1 MSPRAW
7 GPDVPAAWPRCVCRR
22 LVQEYPQRALS
33 WFAVGC
39 YYMCTRQYES
49 ARRYFGRAT
58 TADPNFAP
66 AWVGFGNAFALQD
79 ESDQVRRAQ
88 ASANCPAF
96 SCGQHDPSR
105 SEHVCLTQ
113 HYDTGSMHG

>member
-1 MSPRAW
+1 M
-7 GPDVPAAWPRCVCRR
+7 
-22 LVQEYPQRALS
+22 QEYPQRALS

-58 TADPNFAP
+58 TADPAFAP

-79 ESDQVRRAQ
+79 ESDQVRLKQ
-88 ASANCPAF
+88 E
-96 SCGQHDPSR
+96 SR
-105 SEHVCLTQ
+105 TWNK
-113 HYDTGSMHG
+113 